1 LKCALAGAAIAAVLA
16 AGYVSVVYAAPAGSA
31 TSAGPTD
38 TTPPPETTP
47 SPDPAPPLP
56 KPASKPAP
64 KPVPKPAT
72 TYHAPVH
79 HSTPTP
85 APQPTYTPAPVV
97 HHSQPKVV
105 NRLRHH
111 VRAHK
116 RAKPKPVVVAP
127 KVHEVKHAAVVN
139 VAAVPTAA
147 TTSGGD
153 AVRRWL
159 TIAGVGLAA
168 ILFLLVIALP
178 STAARF
184 TPPGRV
190 LMDHQT
196 DLLLVGIA
204 VLLLTGVLFAVM
216 GNG

>member
-1 LKCALAGAAIAAVLA
+1 LRWALAAAAIVALLA
-16 AGYVSVVYAAPAGSA
+16 AAYVGPAYAD
-31 TSAGPTD
+31 D
-38 TTPPPETTP
+38 TTPTPTTP
-47 SPDPAPPLP
+47 APDPAPPAPKPAP

-64 KPVPKPAT
+64 KPAAPKPAHV
-72 TYHAPVH
+72 YHAPVQ
-79 HSTPTP
+79 HSTPAP
-85 APQPTYTPAPVV
+85 APQPTYSPPVV
-97 HHSQPKVV
+97 HHSTPKVV
-105 NRLRHH
+105 HRARRHK
-111 VRAHK
+111 RAHK
-116 RAKPKPVVVAP
+116 RPKPVVVAP
-127 KVHEVKHAAVVN
+127 KVHEVKHAAVVQ

-147 TTSGGD
+147 TTTGAD
-153 AVRRWL
+153 AVRRSL

-168 ILFLLVIALP
+168 ILFLLVLAIP

-204 VLLLTGVLFAVM
+204 VLLLTGLLFAVT